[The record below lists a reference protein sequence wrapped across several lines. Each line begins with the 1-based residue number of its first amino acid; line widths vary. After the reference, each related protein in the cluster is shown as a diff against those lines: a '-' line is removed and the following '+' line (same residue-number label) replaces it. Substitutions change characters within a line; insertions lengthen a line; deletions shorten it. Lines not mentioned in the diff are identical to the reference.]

1 MLRLKKA
8 LEKLSIEYTEK
19 QIDQVEKYMKAVLK
33 ANESINLTAIKNEEE
48 FIAKH
53 LVDSMWAAYYKEF
66 KDAENIVDI
75 GTGAGFPGIPLSVFF
90 PDKKFLLVDSL
101 NKKLKIIE
109 RTASE
114 LEINN
119 IKVLHMRAEDMGR
132 DLGYR
137 EKFDVCVSRAVAN
150 MSTLSEYCLPLVR
163 VGGVFIAYKTLGA
176 TEEISDAK
184 KAVELLGGRYSDK
197 DNYIPHNT
205 EESGHMTVKIDKI
218 KKTSGKYPRD
228 KNVPRKN
235 PL

>member
-90 PDKKFLLVDSL
+90 PDKKFCWL
-101 NKKLKIIE
+101 
-109 RTASE
+109 
-114 LEINN
+114 
-119 IKVLHMRAEDMGR
+119 
-132 DLGYR
+132 
-137 EKFDVCVSRAVAN
+137 
-150 MSTLSEYCLPLVR
+150 TL
-163 VGGVFIAYKTLGA
+163 
-176 TEEISDAK
+176 
-184 KAVELLGGRYSDK
+184 
-197 DNYIPHNT
+197 
-205 EESGHMTVKIDKI
+205 
-218 KKTSGKYPRD
+218 
-228 KNVPRKN
+228 
-235 PL
+235 